1 MGFARPDT
9 KRVTGA
15 RTEHRPQTARY
26 PGKVT
31 AAGARSERRG
41 TGPHGEEVGAVF
53 EVPNEWNADD
63 SNLAHSWACSM
74 CTSPS
79 LGLLVDV
86 R

>member
-9 KRVTGA
+9 KRVTDA

-31 AAGARSERRG
+31 TAGARSEQGG
-41 TGPHGEEVGAVF
+41 TGPHGEEESAVF
-53 EVPNEWNADD
+53 NVPNEWNADD

-74 CTSPS
+74 CILPS